1 MKRIILL
8 LLVFCSSTALAQGP
22 AVSLGGSAGITG
34 SLSLTGQ
41 TNLILSTDANR
52 TLIPSEWWAGTI
64 KTTST
69 VSLTATRS
77 VILPANPGQKY
88 TVENLTTGGQS
99 VIYIAT
105 SGTGVTV
112 ANGASAAITFDGT
125 NYLNSTGSGGGFIT
139 SITTTGTTGASTVVS
154 GVLNIPIYSGGGSGF
169 PITLGSTSIA
179 SGSTT
184 TSISGLTVNGVA
196 LNNTG
201 ANTLYLDKT
210 GAYSTPSGTGSGV
223 SSISFSPP
231 LYASGSTGAVTA
243 NCSACAFYNIGLPT
257 STLPLHS
264 TASTAIV
271 VAAAIGLA
279 TTDVS
284 GVLPAAEMTPLGASG
299 GSHSAGIAPDPGAT
313 AGTTRFLREDST
325 WAVPAGGGG
334 GTVNSFAAP
343 SGSWPTWLV
352 PTVTNSTTTPSL
364 AVAASAIP
372 ATAIA
377 GSGITTIN
385 SYPCTIGSSCTVSA
399 APAVEIRAYQLAV
412 TSGGVA
418 YFNGA
423 TPYSTQQPQ
432 AGAVAPATS
441 SLGYVAFNAAATN
454 PQYLELTIQP
464 PTYWTA
470 SDVAISFFAPA
481 TTGNVTWEIQTACPQ
496 FNVAPGAPTFSSV
509 QPITTAVSTTTNGLV
524 STAILT
530 NIAAPGTNGCTAGT
544 TTLGTPLTI
553 RLFRANGGTDTAASD
568 ADALTLVLLTHRSQ

>member
-243 NCSACAFYNIGLPT
+243 NCNACAFYNISLPT

-264 TASTAIV
+264 TASSAIV
-271 VAAAIGLA
+271 VAAPIGLA

-284 GVLPAAEMTPLGASG
+284 GVLPAANLP
-299 GSHSAGIAPDPGAT
+299 
-313 AGTTRFLREDST
+313 
-325 WAVPAGGGG
+325 
-334 GTVNSFAAP
+334 
-343 SGSWPTWLV
+343 
-352 PTVTNSTTTPSL
+352 
-364 AVAASAIP
+364 
-372 ATAIA
+372 
-377 GSGITTIN
+377 GSGVTTIN

-544 TTLGTPLTI
+544 TALGTPLTV
-553 RLFRANGGTDTAASD
+553 RLFRANGGTDTAAGN
-568 ADALTLVLLTHRSQ
+568 ANALTLVLLTHRSQ